1 MANPARPACASHIE
15 EAAKL
20 ETTKSAKSL
29 REGLGKTAPAGI
41 SALLGAGFLAA
52 CQPTVQLE
60 APEKPITVNLNIKLD
75 ADVRVRLEERARDDI
90 EQNDDIF

>member
-1 MANPARPACASHIE
+1 MEMIKNV
-15 EAAKL
+15 
-20 ETTKSAKSL
+20 KSL
-29 REGLGKTAPAGI
+29 TGLAASG
-41 SALLGAGFLAA
+41 ALGLTVLAA

>member
-1 MANPARPACASHIE
+1 MEMIRDFRRLRLPAA
-15 EAAKL
+15 
-20 ETTKSAKSL
+20 
-29 REGLGKTAPAGI
+29 
-41 SALLGAGFLAA
+41 LGALGATLLAA

>member
-1 MANPARPACASHIE
+1 M
-15 EAAKL
+15 
-20 ETTKSAKSL
+20 ETTKNIESL
-29 REGLGKTAPAGI
+29 LEGLGKTAPTAL
-41 SALLGAGFLAA
+41 SAAVGAGFLAA

>member
-1 MANPARPACASHIE
+1 M
-15 EAAKL
+15 
-20 ETTKSAKSL
+20 
-29 REGLGKTAPAGI
+29 
-41 SALLGAGFLAA
+41 
-52 CQPTVQLE
+52 QLE

>member
-1 MANPARPACASHIE
+1 M
-15 EAAKL
+15 
-20 ETTKSAKSL
+20 
-29 REGLGKTAPAGI
+29 
-41 SALLGAGFLAA
+41 AA